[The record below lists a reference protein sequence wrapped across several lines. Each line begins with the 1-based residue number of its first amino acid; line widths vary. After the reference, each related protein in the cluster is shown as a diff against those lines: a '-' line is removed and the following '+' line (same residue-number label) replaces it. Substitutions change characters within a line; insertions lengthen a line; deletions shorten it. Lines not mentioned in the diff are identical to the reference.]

1 MIYQRALLLTDV
13 VDSTKLS
20 LRVGDVEMA
29 RLWAAHDR
37 AARDLL
43 PVWHGREIDK
53 TDGMLLLFDVASDA
67 VGYALAYQH
76 ALNQLVPPL
85 NARAGLHVGSVTLRE
100 NSSADVALGAKPIEV
115 EGVAKATAAR
125 VMSVALGGQILLSA
139 DARQCIDADGLRLQ
153 SHGHWRLKGLDEPIE
168 LFEACDEHAPFFP
181 PPDSEKAYRVVRQ
194 DEFWLPVREIRHS
207 LPAEGDAFV
216 GRVDA
221 LAELARQI
229 RSGAR
234 LVSVLGIG
242 GTGKTRLVMRYG
254 RSWLGEFPGGVWF
267 CDLASARSVDGIA
280 SAVAQGL
287 DVPLGRDDPV
297 VQLGHA
303 IAGRGPCL
311 VILDNFE
318 QVARHATQTL
328 GQWLARADQAS
339 FVVTTRE
346 VLGLAGEMVLALP
359 PLAPAEGGAL
369 FLQRAM
375 AAKPDFQPNVEDQA
389 AIAQLVVLLDG
400 LPLAIELAAARVRVM
415 APRMLLARIG
425 ERFKLLASKGG
436 RLDRQSTL
444 RAAFDWS
451 WDLLP
456 PPEKAALAQ
465 LSVFEGGFTLEAAE
479 AVIDLSDCDDAPW
492 TVDALQALVDKSFV
506 RSRGDGRVDLLVSV
520 QVYAA
525 EHLQTEGRYAGSG
538 PQALAAAELRHV
550 AWYASLGEIRAVEGR
565 CADLDNLVTACRRAV
580 TLGDGNLAAGALD
593 GACAALDLR
602 GPFQTGVEL
611 AESVCGMPGLG
622 DRAAAHAQ
630 SALAHSLVGCGR
642 SGAAHALY
650 DRALECARAA
660 GDRYC
665 EAAVTIRL
673 GSLHLEQGR
682 MDEAR
687 AQHIAAMK
695 MARELGERRLE
706 CQAMTALG
714 SVDLN
719 EGRID
724 EALQHYQRADAM
736 ARELGDLQLECA
748 AILSLG
754 NVYSQ
759 EGRPDQALLHYERA
773 LAMARE
779 TGSRRMQ
786 GNLLGNIANEHGSLG
801 HMEQARARF
810 EEALAI
816 ARDIGYRQLEGNTL
830 CNLGMQHLV
839 QGRLEDASTASQAAL
854 VLARELG
861 HVRLEC
867 IVLCNLGIVLERLG
881 RPDEALSQFE
891 AAVRIAH
898 NLGDPHSEGQFL
910 GYLGLLHARQG
921 RHDDARHRLDSGEAL
936 LRSASDA
943 LGLGILLTSRAEAHH
958 LAGDAAA
965 AAASLAA
972 AATIAAEI
980 VAGPASEIGL
990 ALARVSTL
998 VAPADP

>member
-1 MIYQRALLLTDV
+1 MSAPSR
-13 VDSTKLS
+13 
-20 LRVGDVEMA
+20 
-29 RLWAAHDR
+29 W
-37 AARDLL
+37 
-43 PVWHGREIDK
+43 
-53 TDGMLLLFDVASDA
+53 
-67 VGYALAYQH
+67 
-76 ALNQLVPPL
+76 
-85 NARAGLHVGSVTLRE
+85 RE
-100 NSSADVALGAKPIEV
+100 NSPSDVALGAKPIEI

-125 VMSVALGGQILLSA
+125 VMSVAMGGQILLSI
-139 DARQCIDADGLRLQ
+139 DARQSLSAGGLRLQ

-181 PPDSEKAYRVVRQ
+181 PPDSEKAYRVVRR
-194 DEFWLPVREIRHS
+194 DGVWLPVREIRHS

-234 LVSVLGIG
+234 LMSVLGIG

-287 DVPLGRDDPV
+287 DVPLGREDPV

-318 QVARHATQTL
+318 QVARYATQTL
-328 GQWLARADQAS
+328 GHWLARAEQAR

-346 VLGLAGEMVLALP
+346 VLGLAGEVVLALP

-369 FLQRAM
+369 FVQRGM

-389 AIAQLVVLLDG
+389 GIAQLVVLLDG

-415 APRMLLARIG
+415 PPRMLLARMS

-479 AVIDLSDCDDAPW
+479 AVIDLSDCGDAPW
-492 TVDALQALVDKSFV
+492 TVDAVQALVDKSFV
-506 RSRGDGRVDLLVSV
+506 RSRADGRFDLLVSV

-525 EHLQTEGRYAGSG
+525 EHLQTEGRYARSGS
-538 PQALAAAELRHV
+538 QALAAAELRHV
-550 AWYASLGEIRAVEGR
+550 AWYASLGEMRAVEGR

-580 TLGDGNLAAGALD
+580 ALGDGDLAAGALD
-593 GACAALDLR
+593 GACAALGLQ

-630 SALAHSLVGCGR
+630 TALASSLVDCGR
-642 SGAAHALY
+642 SGSAHALY
-650 DRALECARAA
+650 DRALKCARAA

-665 EAAVTIRL
+665 EAAATTRL

-687 AQHIAAMK
+687 AQHMAAMK
-695 MARELGERRLE
+695 MARELGDRRLE
-706 CQAMTALG
+706 CRAMKALG
-714 SVDLN
+714 SVNFDQ
-719 EGRID
+719 GRID
-724 EALQHYQRADAM
+724 EALLHYDRAHAM

-748 AILSLG
+748 AMLNLG

-759 EGRPDQALLHYERA
+759 EGRIDQALLHFERV

-779 TGSRRMQ
+779 TGSRRLQ
-786 GNLLGNIANEHGSLG
+786 GNLLGNIANQHESLG
-801 HMEQARARF
+801 HMEEARARN
-810 EEALAI
+810 EEALVI
-816 ARDIGYRQLEGNTL
+816 AREMGFRQLEGNTL
-830 CNLGMQHLV
+830 CNLGMHHLV
-839 QGRLEDASTASQAAL
+839 QGRLEESSAASQAAL
-854 VLARELG
+854 LLARELG

-867 IVLCNLGIVLERLG
+867 TVLCNLGIVLERMG
-881 RPDEALSQFE
+881 CPDEALSQFE
-891 AAVRIAH
+891 AAVSIAH
-898 NLGDPHSEGQFL
+898 SLGDPDSEGQFL

-921 RHDDARHRLDSGEAL
+921 RHATARRCLDSGEAR

-965 AAASLAA
+965 AAAALAG
-972 AATIAAEI
+972 ATAIAAGI
-980 VAGPASEIGL
+980 VAGPTSEIGL
-990 ALARVSTL
+990 ALARVITL
-998 VAPADP
+998 IAPADP